1 MSTIHQ
7 TREVNASAREAT
19 PPTSSGRRNF
29 LPPLKKGD
37 FDRAG
42 KLGSNVAIALEALW
56 ANRLRSM
63 LTALGIFIGVA
74 AVIAALIL
82 TQGVSA
88 NINNTIASL
97 GTNVITVSPGTSS
110 NRGAFTAAGSSPS
123 LTPADATTASKIANV
138 TAYTP
143 VVSQSAQVI
152 YGNQNWNTRV
162 QGVMPSYQ
170 QIQNWTLSQGS
181 WYTDDNER
189 DSRTVAVLGQTVVDK
204 LFGASGD
211 NPIGKTI
218 RIGTDNY
225 RVVGVLESKSSGGSQ
240 DDIIDI
246 PFSTAMARLKN
257 TRYVDQIVVQVND
270 SSNIDSVQSEIK
282 TQIEKNHNIAPGKP
296 DDFSL
301 SNSNQLLQTANQFT
315 SLLTALL
322 VGIAGISLTVGG
334 IGIMNIMIVSV
345 TERTR
350 EIGIRISIGAQRQ
363 DIRNQFLIEAL
374 VLSVVGGIIGMLMGL
389 GIGFLVTYLIKLPFV
404 VTATTL
410 LMPFVISA
418 SIGVIFGLY
427 PAIRAARLDPIDALR
442 SL

>member
-1 MSTIHQ
+1 MSSINQ
-7 TREVNASAREAT
+7 TREASSAAHKSAS
-19 PPTSSGRRNF
+19 PSSSGRRNF

-42 KLGSNVAIALEALW
+42 KLGSNVSIALEALW

-63 LTALGIFIGVA
+63 LTALGIFIGIA

-88 NINNTIASL
+88 SITNSLSSL

-110 NRGAFTAAGSSPS
+110 SRGAFSAAGSSQT
-123 LTPADATTASKIANV
+123 LTPADATSISKLAYV

-143 VVSQSAQVI
+143 VVSQNEQVI
-152 YGNQNWNTRV
+152 YGNQNWNTNV

-170 QIQNWTLSQGS
+170 QIQNWTLSEGS
-181 WYTDDNER
+181 WYTSDNER
-189 DSRTVAVLGQTVVDK
+189 DGRAVAVIGQTIVSK
-204 LFGASGD
+204 LFGTSED
-211 NPIGKTI
+211 PIGKKI
-218 RIGTDNY
+218 RIGNDIY
-225 RVVGVLESKSSGGSQ
+225 QVVGVLASKSSGGSQ
-240 DDIIDI
+240 DDVIDI
-246 PFSTAMARLKN
+246 PFSTGMARLKN
-257 TRYVDQIVVQVND
+257 TGYVNQILVQVSD
-270 SSNIDSVQSEIK
+270 SSIIDTVQSEIK
-282 TQIEKNHNIAPGKP
+282 TQLEKSHNITHGKA
-296 DDFSL
+296 DDFNL
-301 SNSNQLLQTANQFT
+301 SNSQQLLQTASTFT
-315 SLLTALL
+315 TLLTALL

-374 VLSVVGGIIGMLMGL
+374 VLSVAGGIIGMLMGL
-389 GIGFLVTYLIKLPFV
+389 GIGFLVTYVINLPFV

>member
-1 MSTIHQ
+1 MSTINQ
-7 TREVNASAREAT
+7 VREVNASAREST
-19 PPTSSGRRNF
+19 PQSSSGRRNF

-42 KLGSNVAIALEALW
+42 KLGSNIAIALEALW

-123 LTPADATTASKIANV
+123 LTPADATAASKIANV

-152 YGNQNWNTRV
+152 YNNQNWNTRV

-181 WYTDDNER
+181 WYSDANER

-270 SSNIDSVQSEIK
+270 SSNIDSVQSAVK
-282 TQIEKNHNIAPGKP
+282 TQIEKN
-296 DDFSL
+296 
-301 SNSNQLLQTANQFT
+301 Q
-315 SLLTALL
+315 
-322 VGIAGISLTVGG
+322 
-334 IGIMNIMIVSV
+334 
-345 TERTR
+345 
-350 EIGIRISIGAQRQ
+350 
-363 DIRNQFLIEAL
+363 
-374 VLSVVGGIIGMLMGL
+374 
-389 GIGFLVTYLIKLPFV
+389 
-404 VTATTL
+404 
-410 LMPFVISA
+410 
-418 SIGVIFGLY
+418 
-427 PAIRAARLDPIDALR
+427 
-442 SL
+442 